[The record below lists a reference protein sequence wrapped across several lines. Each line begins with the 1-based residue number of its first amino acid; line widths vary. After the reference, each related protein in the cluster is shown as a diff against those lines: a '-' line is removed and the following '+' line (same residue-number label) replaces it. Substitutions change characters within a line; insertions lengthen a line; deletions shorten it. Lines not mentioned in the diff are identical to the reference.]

1 MNRRTYCSTRNARV
15 EIQMVIEKVT
25 ENTTQNVIRV
35 MTHSAILGE
44 TMITTRIQTTIAIN
58 HVIGQELEYE

>member
-1 MNRRTYCSTRNARV
+1 MNSSIYYSTRNARV
-15 EIQMVIEKVT
+15 VIQMAIEKVT
-25 ENTTQNVIRV
+25 ENTTENAIRV

>member
-1 MNRRTYCSTRNARV
+1 MNSSIYYSTRNARV
-15 EIQMVIEKVT
+15 VIQMAIEKVT
-25 ENTTQNVIRV
+25 ENTTENAIRV

-58 HVIGQELEYE
+58 HVICQELEYE